1 MRSTQSTNPL
11 KNTNNGIRVQ
21 KLINPIIAAEYDLP
35 NSELTNDRTAM
46 FSIDNP
52 GSIESFDR
60 TSKS

>member
-1 MRSTQSTNPL
+1 MRSSQSTNPL

-21 KLINPIIAAEYDLP
+21 KLINPIIAAEYGLP
-35 NSELTNDRTAM
+35 NSELTHDRTAM

-60 TSKS
+60 T